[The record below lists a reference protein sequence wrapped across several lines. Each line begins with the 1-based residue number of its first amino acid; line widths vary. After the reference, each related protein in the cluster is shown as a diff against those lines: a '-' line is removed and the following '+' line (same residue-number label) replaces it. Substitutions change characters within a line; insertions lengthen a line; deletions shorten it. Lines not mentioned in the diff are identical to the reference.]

1 MAMQTETPPTAPS
14 AEVVGNAFVEQ
25 YYHILHQSP
34 DSVYKFYQDSSVL
47 SRPDADGVMTTVTTM
62 KGINDTI
69 CSLDYTNYKAE
80 IKTADAQDSY
90 KDGVTVLVTGCLTG
104 KDNLRR
110 KFAQSFFLAPQDKGY
125 FVLNDVFRY
134 VEGCEPV
141 ETSKATNYEINDT
154 PSVTAPSLTPHPEPS
169 YVPDPPVTDPAT
181 SHIEENKK
189 IDETTH
195 EPLDDDSQLASEK
208 VTMDREPHSDE
219 NRVSA
224 VTEPASP
231 SAQEGTPKKSYASIV
246 SSQTK
251 KGNAGSIKIY
261 VPANTSKV
269 APTKTEKQS
278 QAPAPEASVTSA
290 PSVIDAPESSNFQD
304 EGEGHSIYIRN
315 LPLNATVAQLEVEFK
330 KFGPIK
336 QGGVQVRSSK
346 QQGFCFG
353 FVEFEDVSSMHSAIQ
368 GEEGCQMDESG
379 TSNSSVVNADSRSS
393 NAGDEDSCSM
403 RAGDAFAFDFGILR
417 VGSGQK
423 EGENRICDAAA
434 VSGGRRRWKWC
445 LEKPFPVPSHSCFQ
459 ASPVTI
465 GNCQA
470 AVEIKRTTTRVGSG
484 RGRFPSGRGGF
495 RNDSFRGR
503 GTFNG
508 SRSFGRNDFVSRG
521 DFSDRGRGPG
531 GRSGEAY
538 QQGRGRGSRQGDP
551 SQNAGSG

>member
-47 SRPDADGVMTTVTTM
+47 SRPDADVFSLHHRT
-62 KGINDTI
+62 KDT
-69 CSLDYTNYKAE
+69 L
-80 IKTADAQDSY
+80 
-90 KDGVTVLVTGCLTG
+90 
-104 KDNLRR
+104 
-110 KFAQSFFLAPQDKGY
+110 
-125 FVLNDVFRY
+125 Y
-134 VEGCEPV
+134 VEGSEPL
-141 ETSKATNYEINDT
+141 EASKATSYEINDT
-154 PSVTAPSLTPHPEPS
+154 PSATSPSLTPHPEPS
-169 YVPDPPVTDPAT
+169 YVPDPPVTDQAT
-181 SHIEENKK
+181 SHVEENQK
-189 IDETTH
+189 IDENTH
-195 EPLDDDSQLASEK
+195 EPQDDESRLASEK
-208 VTMDREPHSDE
+208 VTVDREPHSDE
-219 NRVSA
+219 NHISA

-251 KGNAGSIKIY
+251 KGNAGSIKIF
-261 VPANTSKV
+261 VPANSSKV

-278 QAPAPEASVTSA
+278 QAPAPEASVPTS
-290 PSVIDAPESSNFQD
+290 PSVIDAPESSDFQD

-336 QGGVQVRSSK
+336 QGGVQVRNSK

-353 FVEFEDVSSMHSAIQ
+353 FVEFEDVSSIHSAI
-368 GEEGCQMDESG
+368 
-379 TSNSSVVNADSRSS
+379 
-393 NAGDEDSCSM
+393 
-403 RAGDAFAFDFGILR
+403 
-417 VGSGQK
+417 
-423 EGENRICDAAA
+423 
-434 VSGGRRRWKWC
+434 
-445 LEKPFPVPSHSCFQ
+445 Q

-465 GNCQA
+465 GNRQA

-508 SRSFGRNDFVSRG
+508 SRSFGRNDFIEEGVQEAAVEKATNKEGGEEAVEEILVRMLCWDEVRAGNIWLQNFDSFSIYDDAWKRWKVSDLVISSFIRKLKIVLVHNQ
-521 DFSDRGRGPG
+521 DCLQIKWHLKIEEELSLMLHVLD
-531 GRSGEAY
+531 ENCLI
-538 QQGRGRGSRQGDP
+538 D
-551 SQNAGSG
+551 N

>member
-62 KGINDTI
+62 KGINDKI

-125 FVLNDVFRY
+125 FVSNDVFRY
-134 VEGCEPV
+134 VEGSEPL

-154 PSVTAPSLTPHPEPS
+154 PSVTSPSLTPHPGSDLYSFVHMIVDIGLKYPLTSFSIFVLEPS
-169 YVPDPPVTDPAT
+169 YVPDPPVTDQAT
-181 SHIEENKK
+181 SHIEENQK

-195 EPLDDDSQLASEK
+195 EPLDDESQLASEK

-219 NRVSA
+219 NHVSA
-224 VTEPASP
+224 VTEPTSP

-278 QAPAPEASVTSA
+278 QAPAPEASVPSA
-290 PSVIDAPESSNFQD
+290 PSIIDAPESSNFQD

-315 LPLNATVAQLEVEFK
+315 LPLNATVAQLEAEFK

-336 QGGVQVRSSK
+336 RGGVQVRSSK
-346 QQGFCFG
+346 HQGFCFG
-353 FVEFEDVSSMHSAIQ
+353 FVKFEDVSSMHSAIQ
-368 GEEGCQMDESG
+368 
-379 TSNSSVVNADSRSS
+379 
-393 NAGDEDSCSM
+393 
-403 RAGDAFAFDFGILR
+403 
-417 VGSGQK
+417 
-423 EGENRICDAAA
+423 
-434 VSGGRRRWKWC
+434 
-445 LEKPFPVPSHSCFQ
+445 

-465 GNCQA
+465 GNHQA

-521 DFSDRGRGPG
+521 DFSDRGRGPAG
-531 GRSGEAY
+531 HSGEGY
-538 QQGRGRGSRQGDP
+538 QQGRGRGSRRGDP